1 MICRHQRSSISPAD
15 FLAYVV
21 AVLLWTV
28 GLHQE
33 NQETV
38 RIFADHLALA
48 GDCDRLLDA
57 LVGTPEGFVF
67 QAINRLFACVLIV
80 RFEGRVFLQP
90 TVERVAA
97 DVRRLASPR
106 HAGTGLER
114 GEHGRFFLGVRSSQ
128 VLPCYGR
135 AFCPSFRGPSAILTH
150 NKSVPLCFGLWGG

>member
-1 MICRHQRSSISPAD
+1 MLMICRHQRSSISPAD

-21 AVLLWTV
+21 AVLLWAV
-28 GLHQE
+28 GLQQE

-80 RFEGRVFLQP
+80 RFEGRIFLQP

-106 HAGTGLER
+106 YAGIGLER
-114 GEHGRFFLGVRSSQ
+114 SEHGRFF
-128 VLPCYGR
+128 
-135 AFCPSFRGPSAILTH
+135 
-150 NKSVPLCFGLWGG
+150 